1 MSLFVLAP
9 LTLVIAALGV
19 TTWFAAR
26 VSRSVQL
33 LRGELAVLAR
43 LAEARELLVTD
54 LERTRSA
61 FGRTRPVGSDAWAR
75 GRRR

>member
-1 MSLFVLAP
+1 MSLVVLAP
-9 LTLVIAALGV
+9 LAVLLAALGA

-26 VSRSVQL
+26 LTRSVHLVQ
-33 LRGELAVLAR
+33 RELAVLAR